1 MSGPTRWRHPSA
13 QRAVA
18 LLVALSALAAPAS
31 AQLFGF
37 GPSLRGEGFGK
48 NKIRYRDFNWSIYHS
63 PHFNVH
69 YYSETEPLLPKVVSF
84 AESAYDQISRDLDHQ
99 IQDPIPLIFY
109 ATHSQFEQNN
119 IILNFIPE
127 GIGAFATPARFRMVL
142 PVDLPDPELM
152 QLILHELTHIFQYH
166 MLFQGN
172 LTKAVATAPPTW
184 VMEGM
189 ASYVAKDEAQRDKM
203 FLRDAVVNDRIPS
216 VAQNFGGFFA
226 YRFGH
231 AVFDFM
237 EERWGK
243 EGFLD
248 FLYELRNTI
257 GSRVDRAIERSFK
270 MEAEEF
276 DAEFRR
282 WLRKKYLPQLVE
294 TGEPGDFGR
303 LFRVE
308 QTTNSQETSPTA
320 SPSGDLVAA
329 FSSYKGDVD
338 VVLFDARERRLLRN
352 LTSGFSNEYQYLVAQ
367 ELELGRKLGRDLDF
381 SPDGNSIAVFA
392 KREKGRD
399 LMLIDVL
406 KGGIS
411 RSYTMDGIEQQ
422 TAPAWSPDGRRVAF
436 GGHKAGQFDIF
447 ILDLESAQVSNL
459 TNDALFD
466 GAPDFSPD
474 GKSLVFVS
482 VIGDGYAKLFRV
494 DLATPASRFQLTS
507 GDSNENDPVYSP
519 DGQRV
524 YFTSD
529 RRGAENIFSLGL
541 GNGELKQWTDV
552 VTGTFMPTVLRGEK
566 EGEERLVYTGYWK
579 GRLDLYVNELEQPE
593 TDPETIELSPTPV
606 IAQDI
611 PAFEPDIQVTID
623 EANKG
628 DYKGFKFFL
637 EDAQSYVGV
646 DDDQTVI
653 GRVLLTF
660 SDHLGDRRILAAL
673 DSIDSFSNFDI
684 IYLDMSRRWQWQL
697 HLFDDRTFYAI
708 QDPTG
713 QTFRGREAFQQ
724 TGLIGSIIYPF
735 TFYSRAEIGLGYL
748 YWQVLLPV
756 PQLDPETGAVF
767 FTGEQV
773 DDSFPLVA
781 GALAGDSALFAP
793 WGPIGGRRWRLDL
806 NYSPD
811 FDESG
816 TLTASADLD
825 VRQYM
830 PLTQRSN
837 IALRGFVGA
846 SDGNQRNLLRFGG
859 LDTVRGVPF
868 RSLIGDTGFFANA
881 ELRFPLIDVLAT
893 PILLFQNIR
902 GALFLDVGAAWFRDV
917 ESFSL
922 LDEENRLADGF
933 SSYGLGL
940 TVQLFGL
947 NLNWDLTK
955 RWDFRDSIDDGYATS
970 FWVGNRF

>member
-1 MSGPTRWRHPSA
+1 MSGPKRS
-13 QRAVA
+13 A
-18 LLVALSALAAPAS
+18 LLFLLAAACAAPAA

-37 GPSLRGEGFGK
+37 GPQTRGEGFGK
-48 NKIRYRDFNWSIYHS
+48 NKIQYKQFDWQVYHS

-69 YYSETEPLLPKVVSF
+69 YYAETEPLLAKVVSF
-84 AESAYDQISRDLDHQ
+84 AESAYDQLSREFDHQ
-99 IQDPIPLIFY
+99 IQDPVPLIFY

-127 GIGAFATPARFRMVL
+127 GIGAFASPARFRMVM
-142 PVDLPDPELM
+142 PVDLPDAELM
-152 QLILHELTHIFQYH
+152 ELVLHELTHIFQYH

-189 ASYVAKDEAQRDKM
+189 ASYKAKDEEQRDKM

-216 VAQNFGGFFA
+216 VTQNFQGFFA
-226 YRFGH
+226 YRYGH

-257 GSRVDRAIERSFK
+257 GSRVDRAIERAFK
-270 MEAEEF
+270 MEAEDF

-308 QTTNSQETSPTA
+308 QSANSQEISPTA

-329 FSSYKGDVD
+329 FSSYKADVD
-338 VVLFDARERRLLRN
+338 IVLFDAQKRRLLRN
-352 LTSGFSNEYQYLVAQ
+352 LTSGYSNEYQYLVAQ

-381 SPDGNSIAVFA
+381 SPDGNWIAVFA
-392 KREKGRD
+392 KRERGRD
-399 LMLIDVL
+399 LLLIDVL
-406 KGGIS
+406 KGGIA
-411 RSYTMDGIEQQ
+411 RSFTFDGIEQQ
-422 TAPAWSPDGRRVAF
+422 TAPAWSPDGRKVAF
-436 GGHKAGQFDIF
+436 SGYKGGQFDIF
-447 ILDLESAQVSNL
+447 VLDLEGGEVTNI
-459 TNDALFD
+459 TNDTLFD

-474 GKSLVFVS
+474 GKSLAFVS
-482 VIGDGYAKLFRV
+482 VVGDGYAKVFRL
-494 DLATPASRFQLTS
+494 DLASPGSRFQVTT

-519 DGQRV
+519 DGARL

-529 RRGAENIFSLGL
+529 RRGAENIFSLDL
-541 GNGELKQWTDV
+541 ATGELKQWTDV
-552 VTGTFMPTVLRGEK
+552 VTGTFMPTVLAGAEPDK
-566 EGEERLVYTGYWK
+566 ERLVYTGYWK
-579 GRLDLYVNELEQPE
+579 GRLDLYVNDLERPVE
-593 TDPETIELSPTPV
+593 DPETLELTLTPV
-606 IAQDI
+606 IAQDL
-611 PAFEPDIQVTID
+611 PAFEPDIQVAID
-623 EANKG
+623 DANKG

-637 EDAQSYVGV
+637 EDAESYVGV
-646 DDDQTVI
+646 DDDQTVV

-660 SDHLGDRRILAAL
+660 SDYLGDRRILAAL

-684 IYLDMSRRWQWQL
+684 IYMDLSRRMQWQV
-697 HLFDDRTFYAI
+697 HLFDDRTFYFF
-708 QDPTG
+708 QDAG
-713 QTFRGREAFQQ
+713 GRVFRGRELYQV
-724 TGLIGSIIYPF
+724 TGLIGSLIFPF
-735 TFYSRAEIGLGYL
+735 TFYTRAEVGTGWI
-748 YWQVLLPV
+748 YWQALVPV
-756 PQLDPETGAVF
+756 PEIDPETGGIVF
-767 FTGEQV
+767 RGVQV
-773 DDSFPLVA
+773 DENFPVVA

-811 FDESG
+811 LDASG
-816 TLTASADLD
+816 TLTSSADLD
-825 VRQYM
+825 IRQYI

-837 IALRGFVGA
+837 VALRGFVGA
-846 SDGNQRNLLRFGG
+846 SDGNQPTLLRFGG
-859 LDTVRGVPF
+859 LDTVRGVRF

-893 PILLFQNIR
+893 PFLAFQGIR
-902 GALFLDVGAAWFRDV
+902 GVLFLDVGAAWFRDV
-917 ESFSL
+917 QDFKF
-922 LDEENRLADGF
+922 LDDEDRLATGV
-933 SSYGLGL
+933 SSYGFGL
-940 TVQLFGL
+940 TAKIFGL
-947 NLNWDLTK
+947 DFNWDFSK
-955 RWDFRDSIDDGYATS
+955 RWDFKESLEDGFETS
-970 FWVGNRF
+970 FWIGNRF